1 VPLSH
6 FPFLPLRKG
15 SEGDSSAFQGG
26 KGVKHKIGVLLGVL
40 LWSLMACQSSSIFQG
55 RSQEWA
61 FRERYIQ
68 QPFYTAIFIH
78 PYRYN
83 EDYLID
89 LTGTIAE
96 LETET
101 PRASVAIPL
110 GSPITIVGLDDK
122 YVLAHI
128 TGYTRLFRISL
139 QTQHGTL
146 DDVAKEL
153 ALVLSQEPPLQ
164 SVRPEMRA
172 FVERQEVTRG
182 MTRRE
187 VSMSWGLPD
196 KITSVPGATGTIEE
210 WTYFDRRAHVFLDNS
225 TVTNWQ
231 QF

>member
-1 VPLSH
+1 M
-6 FPFLPLRKG
+6 
-15 SEGDSSAFQGG
+15 
-26 KGVKHKIGVLLGVL
+26 KHKIACLLGVL
-40 LWSLMACQSSSIFQG
+40 LWTLIACQSTGILQGSSH
-55 RSQEWA
+55 EKA
-61 FRERYIQ
+61 FRERYVQ
-68 QPFYTAIFIH
+68 KPFYTAMFIR
-78 PYRYN
+78 PYSYN

-89 LTGTIAE
+89 LTSTVAE
-96 LETET
+96 LETEP
-101 PRASVAIPL
+101 PRAPVAIPL

-122 YVLAHI
+122 YVLANI

-146 DDVAKEL
+146 DDVAKDL
-153 ALVLSQEPPLQ
+153 ALVLSPDPPLQ

-196 KITSVPGATGTIEE
+196 KITSVPGATGIIEE
-210 WTYFDRRAHVFLDNS
+210 WTYFDRRAHIFLDNS

>member
-1 VPLSH
+1 MKH
-6 FPFLPLRKG
+6 RI
-15 SEGDSSAFQGG
+15 GG
-26 KGVKHKIGVLLGVL
+26 LIGVLL
-40 LWSLMACQSSSIFQG
+40 WTLMACQSTGILQSS
-55 RSQEWA
+55 SQERA
-61 FRERYIQ
+61 FRERYVQ
-68 QPFYTAIFIH
+68 KPFYTAVFVN

-89 LTGTIAE
+89 LAGTVAE
-96 LETET
+96 IETET

-122 YVLAHI
+122 YVLARI
-128 TGYTRLFRISL
+128 TGYTRLFRIGL
-139 QTQHGTL
+139 QTQRGTL

>member
-1 VPLSH
+1 M
-6 FPFLPLRKG
+6 
-15 SEGDSSAFQGG
+15 
-26 KGVKHKIGVLLGVL
+26 KHKIGSLLGVL
-40 LWSLMACQSSSIFQG
+40 LWSLMACQSTSILRG
-55 RSQEWA
+55 SSQEQA
-61 FRERYIQ
+61 FRERYVQ
-68 QPFYTAIFIH
+68 KPFYTAMFIH
-78 PYRYN
+78 PYRHN

-89 LTGTIAE
+89 LTSTVAE
-96 LETET
+96 LETEML
-101 PRASVAIPL
+101 RASVAIPL

-122 YVLAHI
+122 HVLARI

-139 QTQHGTL
+139 QTQSGTL

-153 ALVLSQEPPLQ
+153 ALVLSPEPPLQ

-172 FVERQEVTRG
+172 FVERQEVSRG

-210 WTYFDRRAHVFLDNS
+210 WTYFNRRAHVFLDNG

-231 QF
+231 QL

>member
-1 VPLSH
+1 
-6 FPFLPLRKG
+6 
-15 SEGDSSAFQGG
+15 
-26 KGVKHKIGVLLGVL
+26 VKHKIGSLLGIL
-40 LWSLMACQSSSIFQG
+40 LWSLMACQSTSILRG
-55 RSQEWA
+55 SSQEQA
-61 FRERYIQ
+61 FRERYVQ
-68 QPFYTAIFIH
+68 KPFYTAMFIH

-89 LTGTIAE
+89 LTGTIAD

-122 YVLAHI
+122 YVLARI
-128 TGYTRLFRISL
+128 TGYTRLFHISL

-153 ALVLSQEPPLQ
+153 ALVLSQEPPLL

>member
-1 VPLSH
+1 
-6 FPFLPLRKG
+6 
-15 SEGDSSAFQGG
+15 
-26 KGVKHKIGVLLGVL
+26 VKHKIGILLGVL
-40 LWSLMACQSSSIFQG
+40 LWSLMACQSSSILQG
-55 RSQEWA
+55 SSQEHA
-61 FRERYIQ
+61 FRERYVQ
-68 QPFYTAIFIH
+68 KPFYTAMFIH
-78 PYRYN
+78 PYRHN

-89 LTGTIAE
+89 LTGTVAE
-96 LETET
+96 IETET

-110 GSPITIVGLDDK
+110 GSPITIVGLEDK
-122 YVLAHI
+122 HVLARI
-128 TGYTRLFRISL
+128 TGYTRLFRIGR
-139 QTQHGTL
+139 QTQRGTL

>member
-1 VPLSH
+1 M
-6 FPFLPLRKG
+6 
-15 SEGDSSAFQGG
+15 
-26 KGVKHKIGVLLGVL
+26 KHKIGGLLGVL
-40 LWSLMACQSSSIFQG
+40 LWSLMACQSSSILQG
-55 RSQEWA
+55 SSQERA
-61 FRERYIQ
+61 FRERYVQ
-68 QPFYTAIFIH
+68 KPFYTAILIY

-83 EDYLID
+83 EDYIID
-89 LTGTIAE
+89 LTGTVAE

-101 PRASVAIPL
+101 PRAQVAVPL

-122 YVLAHI
+122 HVLARI
-128 TGYTRLFRISL
+128 TGYTHLFRISL
-139 QTQHGTL
+139 QTQRGTL

-153 ALVLSQEPPLQ
+153 ALVLSKEPPLQ

-172 FVERQEVTRG
+172 FVERQEVARG

-187 VSMSWGLPD
+187 VSMSLGLPD

-210 WTYFDRRAHVFLDNS
+210 LTYFGRRVHIFLDNG

>member
-1 VPLSH
+1 
-6 FPFLPLRKG
+6 
-15 SEGDSSAFQGG
+15 
-26 KGVKHKIGVLLGVL
+26 VKHKIGVLLGVL

-61 FRERYIQ
+61 FWERYIQ

-78 PYRYN
+78 PYHYN

-122 YVLAHI
+122 YVLANI

>member
-1 VPLSH
+1 
-6 FPFLPLRKG
+6 
-15 SEGDSSAFQGG
+15 
-26 KGVKHKIGVLLGVL
+26 
-40 LWSLMACQSSSIFQG
+40 MACQSTGILQG
-55 RSQEWA
+55 HSQEQT
-61 FRERYIQ
+61 FRERYVQ
-68 QPFYTAIFIH
+68 QPFYTAMFIH

-89 LTGTIAE
+89 LTHTVAE

-101 PRASVAIPL
+101 PRASVGVPL
-110 GSPITIVGLDDK
+110 GSPVTVVGLDDK
-122 YVLAHI
+122 HVLARI
-128 TGYTRLFRISL
+128 TGYTGLFRISL
-139 QTQHGTL
+139 HTQRGTI

-153 ALVLSQEPPLQ
+153 ALVLSKDPPLQ

-187 VSMSWGLPD
+187 VSMGWGLPD
-196 KITSVPGATGTIEE
+196 KITSVPGATGIIEE
-210 WTYFDRRAHVFLDNS
+210 WTYFDRRVHVFLDNG

>member
-1 VPLSH
+1 M
-6 FPFLPLRKG
+6 
-15 SEGDSSAFQGG
+15 
-26 KGVKHKIGVLLGVL
+26 KHKIGILLGVL
-40 LWSLMACQSSSIFQG
+40 LWTLMACQTTGILYGS
-55 RSQEWA
+55 SQERA
-61 FRERYIQ
+61 FRERYVQ
-68 QPFYTAIFIH
+68 KPFYTAVFIH

-96 LETET
+96 RDTEA
-101 PRASVAIPL
+101 PRAPVAIPL
-110 GSPITIVGLDDK
+110 GSPITVVGLDNK
-122 YVLAHI
+122 YVLARI
-128 TGYTRLFRISL
+128 TGHIPLLRIRV
-139 QTQHGTL
+139 QTQLGTL

-164 SVRPEMRA
+164 FARPEMRA
-172 FVERQEVTRG
+172 FVERQEVSRG

-210 WTYFDRRAHVFLDNS
+210 LIYFDRRMHVFLNNG